1 MFKDSYS
8 QRAVQYTG
16 LCWIYSTSYFIINTS
31 IKQIIFRIETFAI
44 FQFPVSKWWK
54 KNEILTIFPS
64 CAVYSDHRNLVRNR
78 DPTVTRFFIPKELK
92 NVFKIHKPALKGF
105 KLEGVGSIFEEFQ
118 KKISIQSN
126 LFVLYKMLHGLQATQ
141 VVHFYNCTLIIF

>member
-92 NVFKIHKPALKGF
+92 NVFKIPKPALKGF

-126 LFVLYKMLHGLQATQ
+126 LFVLFAGYSSSTFL
-141 VVHFYNCTLIIF
+141 